1 MEFWGEIWSLLRA
14 DYKKEYNINPA
25 IIKLILGLIMNL
37 FDISSLIPLKK
48 FKKKSGQ
55 SVYLNVDAVGSLNRF
70 VKFKINIHS
79 WDTLLGTPY

>member
-1 MEFWGEIWSLLRA
+1 
-14 DYKKEYNINPA
+14 
-25 IIKLILGLIMNL
+25 MNL

-79 WDTLLGTPY
+79 RDTLLGTPY

>member
-14 DYKKEYNINPA
+14 DYEKEYNINPA

-48 FKKKSGQ
+48 
-55 SVYLNVDAVGSLNRF
+55 
-70 VKFKINIHS
+70 
-79 WDTLLGTPY
+79 

>member
-1 MEFWGEIWSLLRA
+1 MEFCGEIWSLLRA

-48 FKKKSGQ
+48 FKKKIRTKR
-55 SVYLNVDAVGSLNRF
+55 LF
-70 VKFKINIHS
+70 EC
-79 WDTLLGTPY
+79 

>member
-14 DYKKEYNINPA
+14 DYEKEYNINRA

-48 FKKKSGQ
+48 FKKNQDKASIWMLMQ
-55 SVYLNVDAVGSLNRF
+55 WVVWTDLLNS
-70 VKFKINIHS
+70 K
-79 WDTLLGTPY
+79 